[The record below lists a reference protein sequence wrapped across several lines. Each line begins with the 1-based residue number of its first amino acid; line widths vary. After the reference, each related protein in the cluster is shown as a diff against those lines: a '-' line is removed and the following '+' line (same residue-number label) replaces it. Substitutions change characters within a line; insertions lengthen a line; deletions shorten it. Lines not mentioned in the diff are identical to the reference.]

1 MHRINQTFI
10 VAMISVA
17 SGTGAVFAAAIPQQ
31 PGAEATLPLPK
42 VVEFNRDIRPILSDR
57 CFACHGPDENKRKVN
72 LRLDTEAG
80 LRSKVEGRP
89 VIVAGKPD
97 DSELY
102 KRIVT
107 TDDDERMPPAKIGN
121 SPLKPLTDR
130 EKKLVRLWI
139 EQGAPWQGHWAYL
152 RPIAQIPPLVKDI
165 HGLRRNA
172 VDDFVLAKLMDVDLT
187 PSREADRRTLIR
199 RLSFD
204 LIGLPPTP
212 EEVDA
217 FVNDKSADAYEKLVD
232 RLLASK
238 HFGERLA
245 IYWLD
250 LVRYADSGGYHSDND
265 RTVWLYRDYVINAF
279 NDNKRFDQFTREQI
293 AGDLMPNATWE
304 QKIAS
309 GYNRMLCTT
318 EEGGAQPKEYTAK
331 YASDRVRSVGTV
343 WLGATMN
350 CTECH
355 DHKYDPL
362 TMKDFYGLA
371 AFFADVQEAA
381 VGRQAQTPVPTPNLE
396 AQLKEMDAAIA
407 ALKQKLDVSTPELE
421 AGQKAWEAEIARK
434 LEGGRRSDVQW
445 IVDQKTPEGGTRDG
459 AFNFVAKDQGP
470 VRGQFSRKQEAGELV
485 QHFVINAKDQLAVGK
500 GDMLFAYIY
509 LDPKNPPKQVMLQ
522 FNVNNS
528 WEHRAWWGE
537 DLIPYGVVGS
547 NGPNHKKMG
556 PLPKTGEWVRLEVKP
571 SDVGLKDGS
580 KLNGMAFTQW
590 GGLAYWADAGA
601 NRDGVGLPEAVVQA
615 ISVEAGKRNAA
626 QKDTIAKHYRS
637 TAPQLEPARAEIAA
651 AQARRDAQSK
661 QMPTTL
667 ITMATTPRMIRIL
680 KRGNWLDDTGEIM
693 QPQVPAVFG
702 ELKAEAGKRLTR
714 LDLANWMVAKE
725 NPATSR
731 VFVNRLWMLYFGQG
745 LSKTLE
751 DFGSQGDWPSHPELL
766 DWLALEFQK
775 TWDVKQIVKLMV
787 MSGTYRQSSVAN
799 ADLRQKDPFNRWLA
813 RQGRPRLAA
822 ELIRDNALSVSGLLV
837 PTIGGPSVKPY
848 QPRGYWAYLNF
859 PTREWQNDKGD
870 GLYRRGLYTWWQRSF
885 LHPSLLTFDASS
897 REDGVCDRPR
907 SNTPLQA
914 LVLLNDPTYVEA
926 ARALAEMTIKEG
938 GAAPADRIQYT
949 FRRVLQ
955 RKGSEAEVQVL
966 AALLDKHRAQFAADK
981 PAAEAL
987 LKIGEKPA
995 DKAIDAVE
1003 LASWTN
1009 VARVVLNLH
1018 ETITRE

>member
-1 MHRINQTFI
+1 MHRTHLTSML
-10 VAMISVA
+10 AAISAAVA
-17 SGTGAVFAAAIPQQ
+17 SASAFAATVPQQ
-31 PGAEATLPLPK
+31 PGADAPLPK
-42 VVEFNRDIRPILSDR
+42 EIEFNRDIRPILSDR
-57 CFACHGPDENKRKVN
+57 CFACHGPDENKRKAK

-80 LRSKVEGRP
+80 LRAVIEDRP
-89 VIVAGKPD
+89 VIVAGKPEA
-97 DSELY
+97 SELY

-107 TDDDERMPPAKIGN
+107 TDEDERMPPAKIGT
-121 SPLKPLTDR
+121 STLHPLSDR
-130 EKKLVRLWI
+130 QKKLVKLWI

-152 RPIAQIPPLVKDI
+152 RPIAQTPPLVKDI

-172 VDDFVLAKLMDVDLT
+172 VDDFILAKLMEVDLT

-217 FVNDKSADAYEKLVD
+217 FVNDTSADAYEKLVD

-279 NDNKRFDQFTREQI
+279 NDNKRFDQFTREQV
-293 AGDLMPNATWE
+293 AGDLLPGATWE

-318 EEGGAQPKEYTAK
+318 EEGGAQAKEYTAK

-381 VGRQAQTPVPTPNLE
+381 VGRQAQTPVPTRHLE
-396 AQLKEMDAAIA
+396 DQLKEMDAAIA
-407 ALKQKLDVSTPELE
+407 ALRQKLNVSTPEIE
-421 AGQKAWEAEIARK
+421 AGQKAWEEEIGKK
-434 LEGGRRSDVQW
+434 LAGGRRSDVQW

-470 VRGQFSRKQEAGELV
+470 VRGQFSRKQESAELV
-485 QHFVINAKDQLAVGK
+485 QHFVINAKDQLSVGK
-500 GDMLFAYIY
+500 GDMLFAYVY

-522 FNVNNS
+522 FNLNNS

-537 DLIPYGVVGS
+537 DRIPYGGVGT

-556 PLPKTGEWVRLEVKP
+556 PLPKAGEWVRLEVKP

-590 GGLAYWADAGA
+590 GGLIHWADAGA
-601 NRDGVGLPEAVVQA
+601 NRDGVGLPDAVAQA
-615 ISVEAGKRNAA
+615 ITVEAGKRNDA
-626 QKDTIAKHYRS
+626 QKATIAGHYR
-637 TAPQLEPARAEIAA
+637 TIAPQLEPIRAEIAA
-651 AQARRDAQSK
+651 ATAKRDAVSK

-667 ITMATTPRMIRIL
+667 ITMSTTPRMIRIL

-702 ELKAEAGKRLTR
+702 KLEAEAGKRLTR
-714 LDLANWMVAKE
+714 LDLANWLVSAE
-725 NPATSR
+725 NPATAR

-751 DFGSQGDWPSHPELL
+751 DFGSQGDWPSHPQLL

-822 ELIRDNALSVSGLLV
+822 ELIRDNALSASGLLV

-926 ARALAEMTIKEG
+926 ARALAEKTIKEG
-938 GAAPADRIQYT
+938 GAEPAQRVQFM

-955 RKGSEAEVQVL
+955 RKASDAEAQVL
-966 AALLDKHRAQFAADK
+966 AGLLDKHRAQFAADK

-987 LKIGEKPA
+987 LKVGDKPA

-1003 LASWTN
+1003 LASWTS